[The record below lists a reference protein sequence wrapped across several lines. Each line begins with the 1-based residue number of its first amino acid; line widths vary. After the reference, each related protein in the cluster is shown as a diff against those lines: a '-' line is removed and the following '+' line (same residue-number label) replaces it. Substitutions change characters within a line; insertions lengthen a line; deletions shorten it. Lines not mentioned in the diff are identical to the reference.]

1 MKKVLLASSA
11 MLLSAGA
18 VYAQEATI
26 DGSARFGLAYTEQ
39 PDGSETD
46 EFRVE
51 QRLRINLRG
60 STTTDAGVELST
72 RFRLE
77 SNEDANSF
85 ISGRGPGAAEF
96 TVESGG
102 FRLDVG
108 NTSDVIDS
116 GDVVDYYGFGIG
128 LTSFIEHNSAF
139 YDGGDEA
146 GFEGLTLPIGGF
158 GAADEGTSK
167 ATTIKL
173 RYTAGDF
180 TVAASY
186 SDNAAGETDQEE
198 IQIGVGYN
206 FGNYSVGLAY
216 GNEDGG
222 VEDFWVAT
230 FGGDIGA
237 LGFSVVV
244 GDADAFSDVA
254 YGFSISYDIGAAT
267 EIRFAVSD
275 GGADVAD
282 VSDDPAVGLG
292 FRHSL
297 GGGVTL
303 AGGIGQSTAG
313 ATLADLGVSFSF

>member
-1 MKKVLLASSA
+1 MKKVLIASSA
-11 MLLSAGA
+11 LLLGAGA
-18 VYAQEATI
+18 AAAQEASI
-26 DGSARFGLAYTEQ
+26 DGSARFGLAYDE
-39 PDGSETD
+39 GNTD
-46 EFRVE
+46 EFRIE

-60 STTTDAGVELST
+60 STTTDAGLELSA

-77 SNEDANSF
+77 SNESADNS
-85 ISGRGPGAAEF
+85 IAGRGPGAAEF
-96 TVESGG
+96 TAETGG

-139 YDGGDEA
+139 YDAGDVDA
-146 GFEGLTLPIGGF
+146 GNGLGLTLPIGGF
-158 GAADEGTSK
+158 GAGDSDV
-167 ATTIKL
+167 TTIKL

-186 SDNAAGETDQEE
+186 SEDRTGTADVEE
-198 IQIGVGYN
+198 AQIGVGYN
-206 FGNYSVGLAY
+206 FGNYSVGVAY
-216 GNEDGG
+216 GSEDGG

-244 GDADAFSDVA
+244 GDSDVFEDVA
-254 YGFSISYDIGAAT
+254 YGFSVSYDVGAAT

-275 GGADVAD
+275 GGADVAGT
-282 VSDDPAVGLG
+282 SDDTAVGIG

-303 AGGIGQSTAG
+303 AGGIGQATDG
-313 ATLADLGVSFSF
+313 DTLADLGVSFSF

>member
-1 MKKVLLASSA
+1 MKKVLIASSA
-11 MLLSAGA
+11 LLLGAGA
-18 VYAQEATI
+18 AAAQEATI
-26 DGSARFGLAYTEQ
+26 DGSARFGLAYN
-39 PDGSETD
+39 DANAD
-46 EFRVE
+46 DFRIE

-60 STTTDAGVELST
+60 STTTDAGLELSA

-77 SNEDANSF
+77 SNEAADNS
-85 ISGRGPGAAEF
+85 IAGRGPGAAEF
-96 TVESGG
+96 TAETGG

-139 YDGGDEA
+139 YDAGDVDA
-146 GFEGLTLPIGGF
+146 GNGLGLTLPIGGF
-158 GAADEGTSK
+158 GAGDSDV
-167 ATTIKL
+167 TTIKV

-186 SDNAAGETDQEE
+186 SEDRNTAPVDDVEE
-198 IQIGVGYN
+198 MQIGVGYN
-206 FGNYSVGLAY
+206 FGNYSVGVAY
-216 GNEDGG
+216 GNQDGG

-244 GDADAFSDVA
+244 GDSDVFEDVA
-254 YGFSISYDIGAAT
+254 YGFSVSYDVGAAT

-275 GGADVAD
+275 GGADVAG
-282 VSDDPAVGLG
+282 VSDDTAVGIG

-303 AGGIGQSTAG
+303 AGGVGQGTAG
-313 ATLADLGVSFSF
+313 QTLADLGVSFSF